1 MELERKQDLSIYY
14 WLEDLLQAY
23 PMVNINDGYPEG
35 DLELPSVTIESDMI
49 NPHLKEQGNR
59 RSITRRRI
67 WVIDV
72 LALNKAQ
79 RDELTSIII
88 NDIETGIPV
97 NDYDEGFPP
106 GVTPSQIGLLSIID
120 WDVRTIRVFPTLV
133 EKMYWRNTIRFISEY
148 NTT

>member
-14 WLEDLLQAY
+14 WLNDLFTSY

-35 DLELPSVTIESDMI
+35 DLVLPSVTIEADAI
-49 NPHLKEQGNR
+49 TPHIRQLGNR
-59 RSITRRRI
+59 TSTRKRF
-67 WVIDV
+67 WTIDII
-72 LALNKAQ
+72 ALNKAQ

-88 NDIETGIPV
+88 NDIEYGIPV

-106 GVTPSQIGLLSIID
+106 EVTPTQIGLLSIID
-120 WDVRTIRVFPTLV
+120 WDVRTIRAFPTLV

-148 NTT
+148 NT